1 MRNDPACG
9 ADDVSGSPLTH
20 QGMIMEQRRVYGKS
34 HWYHETQASSCPPE
48 ILPLVPEAANVEDRF
63 LLELT
68 LPAELVAACEPWLAC
83 ARQFY
88 DHLFPN
94 DVDVTRLQTFSAYDR
109 LSTALTVAQA
119 SGVQRLCNH
128 YAARLAPLPGPDS
141 SRESNRRLAQ
151 ITQYARQLASSPSVI
166 SSLSRQQLDEV
177 GLTTHD
183 IVLFN
188 QIVGFVGFQARVIAV
203 FQAVLGLP
211 VRWLPGMP
219 ALDDADPALFSDP
232 RSLWQADLPTVDP
245 LLASEAQRQAL
256 ATWQSEP
263 VLRDIAAVLAQDA
276 RLLEAFGDL
285 LIQLPADG
293 EHTALAALLSA
304 RINGSVACF
313 NTLAAEWRSP
323 AGLPDAARN
332 GERALQVWS
341 HNAPVL
347 RAIIQAV
354 QVLTRTPDRFSA
366 AQLTQSGKQH
376 LSTRQAINLLTR
388 CAFDGWLNRLKIAF
402 GSALPL
408 AP

>member
-1 MRNDPACG
+1 MRNDPACD

-20 QGMIMEQRRVYGKS
+20 QGTIMEQRRVYGKS

-48 ILPLVPEAANVEDRF
+48 ILPLVPEAAYVDDRF

-68 LPAELVAACEPWLAC
+68 LPAAETIACEPWLAS

-88 DHLFPN
+88 DFVFPR
-94 DVDVTRLQTFSAYDR
+94 DVTVTRLQTFSAYDR

-177 GLTTHD
+177 GLTSHD
-183 IVLFN
+183 IVLLN
-188 QIVGFVGFQARVIAV
+188 QIIGYVGFQARVIAV
-203 FQAVLGLP
+203 FNAVLGLP

-219 ALDDADPALFSDP
+219 TLDDADSALFREHQSF
-232 RSLWQADLPTVDP
+232 WQADLPAIDP
-245 LLASEAQRQAL
+245 LYASDAQRQAVV
-256 ATWQSEP
+256 TWQAEP
-263 VLRDIAAVLAQDA
+263 VLRDLAPVLAQDPA
-276 RLLEAFGDL
+276 LLNAFGEL
-285 LIQLPADG
+285 FIQLPADS
-293 EHTALAALLSA
+293 EYTPLAALLSA

-313 NTLAAEWRSP
+313 NEQARCWQIP

-341 HNAPVL
+341 HNSPVL
-347 RAIIQAV
+347 RSIIQAV
-354 QVLTRTPDRFSA
+354 QVLTRSPDRFSA
-366 AQLTQSGKQH
+366 AQLTQSGERH
-376 LSTRQAINLLTR
+376 LSTQQAINLLTR
-388 CAFDGWLNRLKIAF
+388 SAFDGWVNRLKIAF
-402 GSALPL
+402 GNALPL